1 MKAMLLALALAVVSP
16 VAVADV
22 FSAET
27 AGDAMEC
34 ARNAPIVNVV
44 DRPYA
49 NPHNRDPAEVIQN
62 ALDRRRYRVTARNP
76 GSIEAFYAA
85 RNVRAD
91 LTVTYTATTYSIT
104 YRDSQNMNY
113 ENGRIHPNYNR
124 WVNNLD
130 HDLQADFSALPPVTA
145 AVPAS

>member
-1 MKAMLLALALAVVSP
+1 M
-16 VAVADV
+16 
-22 FSAET
+22 
-27 AGDAMEC
+27 
-34 ARNAPIVNVV
+34 V

-49 NPHNRDPAEVIQN
+49 NPHNRDPAEVIQL

-130 HDLQADFSALPPVTA
+130 HDLQAEFSALPPVTA
-145 AVPAS
+145 PVPAS